1 MPHRLDYAL
10 TCLAGSRVS
19 DRNEKDSG
27 TVKEFTEFV
36 QETIVL
42 FPRHSKASLTL
53 YLSQGWLLIEQSMGK
68 IALSHVPGLKA
79 PEKPE
84 LACGVRR

>member
-1 MPHRLDYAL
+1 MGK
-10 TCLAGSRVS
+10 TQEQSRDLLSVS
-19 DRNEKDSG
+19 
-27 TVKEFTEFV
+27 
-36 QETIVL
+36 QPIQIVL

-68 IALSHVPGLKA
+68 IALSRASGRKA